1 MLQLP
6 KLPVP
11 LHGTPP
17 IFLLGPFQPL
27 LIGFYK
33 AMTVWLSSGFEQDLD
48 KIPVSFDHSCVECA
62 TVLPAPGVCIS
73 AVVDEICHHILIACT
88 HRCVKPMY
96 AGSHIDIGAM
106 LEEKVDSG
114 STLMETPGELKCGLQ
129 SCSVLPTTDV
139 VHVDTV
145 IEQRLQD
152 LFCIRIADVSG
163 SVPGAPKSSASDVN
177 IGAMF
182 D

>member
-48 KIPVSFDHSCVECA
+48 KIPVSFDHSCVE
-62 TVLPAPGVCIS
+62 
-73 AVVDEICHHILIACT
+73 
-88 HRCVKPMY
+88 PMY